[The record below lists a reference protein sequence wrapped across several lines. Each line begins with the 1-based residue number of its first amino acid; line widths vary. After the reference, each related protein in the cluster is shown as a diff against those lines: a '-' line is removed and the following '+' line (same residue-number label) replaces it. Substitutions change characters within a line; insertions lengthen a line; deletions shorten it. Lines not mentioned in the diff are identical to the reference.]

1 MKPLPSQAYLPNY
14 QTRFPKIC
22 QYGFSWCIP
31 ASIENVTKYL
41 AIPNITQDRLVISYC
56 RKFGNG
62 SLAVLNYSIDPTPL
76 SDGLLI
82 LVARKC
88 ALVHANFKTFK
99 QILESYQEFQI
110 SGWQLNH
117 IKGINSPQQY
127 LDEIKDAISS
137 GYPILISF
145 DNGQGGSHI
154 ISVAGYDQNN
164 LEVHDPA
171 NNQLV
176 PVPICKFTFREDLLL
191 FYKQVDHVP

>member
-1 MKPLPSQAYLPNY
+1 MKPSPIKAYLPDY
-14 QTRFPKIC
+14 QIRFPKIC

-41 AIPNITQDRLVISYC
+41 EIPNITQDRLVISYC

-62 SLAVLNYSIDPTPL
+62 SLAGLSPSIDPTPL
-76 SDGLLI
+76 SDYSLV

-99 QILESYQEFQI
+99 QILESYQEFKI

-117 IKGINSPQQY
+117 IKGIDSPVKY

-137 GYPILISF
+137 SNPILISS

-154 ISVAGYDQNN
+154 ISVVGYDQNN
-164 LEVHDPA
+164 LVVHDPA
-171 NNQLV
+171 TNWLG
-176 PVPICKFTFREDLLL
+176 PVPICSFTFREDILL
-191 FYKQVDHVP
+191 FYK